1 MTGSDSHSYHKGF
14 INHITLSNAEN
25 FVDGSEQM
33 TTLVWVENV
42 QFKDNCH
49 LSKSLVQDMSTM
61 PLPNHL
67 AIFDLK
73 HYHMLMS
80 LTNVAVYLFADWSV

>member
-1 MTGSDSHSYHKGF
+1 MTGSDCHSYHKGF

-25 FVDGSEQM
+25 FADGSEQM

-61 PLPNHL
+61 SLPSHS

-73 HYHMLMS
+73 HYYMLMS
-80 LTNVAVYLFADWSV
+80 LTNVAVYLFADWSI